1 MREEL
6 GESDEGSAEL
16 RDDELLLVAAGE
28 KPPSELEEAENV
40 GFPSARDVARN
51 DTRNREKSK

>member
-1 MREEL
+1 VW
-6 GESDEGSAEL
+6 DEGSAEL

-28 KPPSELEEAENV
+28 KPPSELEEARDLT
-40 GFPSARDVARN
+40 FPMARDVARN